1 MSVSRSMS
9 RGDLQLMTEDGTV
22 IEINSQ
28 SSVGTTPEDSPLKLK
43 QKDLDEEDQNSADKD
58 SPLKDDFE
66 DNFGYLLFDGR
77 ELANSFEATAKDQ
90 GKIASRT
97 VAQ

>member
-1 MSVSRSMS
+1 MSVSQSMS

-28 SSVGTTPEDSPLKLK
+28 SSVGTTPEDSPNKLK
-43 QKDLDEEDQNSADKD
+43 QKDLDEDAQNSADKD
-58 SPLKDDFE
+58 SSPMKDDFE

-77 ELANSFEATAKDQ
+77 ELANSFEAAAKE
-90 GKIASRT
+90 
-97 VAQ
+97 